1 MYDDEIKRS
10 PYRGILF
17 TIIMLV
23 GVPVGVFTL
32 LYVAVMKW
40 SSYSNYYLNF
50 YTAQAL
56 GFGCGF
62 LFQLSCILCGLL
74 KKCFRAVVKRVV
86 GFFGNLTISF
96 KFAFKMYID
105 DLRED
110 GAVFWIY
117 FIIIVITLHLSISGF
132 INFSLLLTI

>member
-1 MYDDEIKRS
+1 MERQTRSLRYLSIVLIINALIKLCYINIYCGKSGLAKIR
-10 PYRGILF
+10 
-17 TIIMLV
+17 
-23 GVPVGVFTL
+23 
-32 LYVAVMKW
+32 VA
-40 SSYSNYYLNF
+40 SSF
-50 YTAQAL
+50 
-56 GFGCGF
+56 
-62 LFQLSCILCGLL
+62 IL

-117 FIIIVITLHLSISGF
+117 FIIIVITLHLSVSGF